1 MNKKAGY
8 SKNFIGQPGACLAL
22 EKLCAIHVYKTLT
35 SVLSRRREVGRGK
48 KQCDKN
54 GKKGGGRL
62 AEQKLTC

>member
-8 SKNFIGQPGACLAL
+8 SKNFIGQPGPCLAL
-22 EKLCAIHVYKTLT
+22 EKLCAIHVYKTLM

-54 GKKGGGRL
+54 GKKGGRL